1 MIYRKEK
8 NNISLKEI
16 NRKNILKIVIEMG
29 PISRIDIS
37 KQLKISRPT
46 TSAYIGELIEEN
58 IVEEIGKGDSTPSGG
73 KKAMLLQ
80 FNVRAGYILGAMI
93 GVKTIRI
100 ALTDIGSNIME
111 IIKVPTEEWLGPDA
125 VVDKLT
131 KNLKKIIR
139 KSKINKE
146 EIIGIGIGA
155 TGLVGS
161 EKGLVIFSPN
171 LDGWN
176 NIKLKEIVE
185 RKIGLPTFIENECRV
200 QAIAEK
206 KYGLAKN
213 VKNFVC
219 FETGIG
225 IGTGVFIDNK
235 LVTGDKGM
243 AGEVGHIITN
253 LAGNRMCH
261 CGNTGCLETLCS
273 FNSLIE
279 DIMADIRKSGKF
291 ADYGS
296 RELKMEDLYRL
307 YENGDKIVT
316 GNVEK
321 NADYLGIGIS
331 NTIKMINPELI
342 IIHGEIIKFGN
353 KYLSKVRESVSKKT
367 FPKVKDN
374 YNIQFSKLGENVG
387 LIGATSVV
395 FNSIFDLDSSSVA
408 GHYIIKKKISQD

>member
-16 NRKNILKIVIEMG
+16 NKKNILKIVMEMG

-37 KQLKISRPT
+37 RHLKISRPT
-46 TSAYIGELIEEN
+46 TSAYIGELIKDGL
-58 IVEEIGKGDSTPSGG
+58 VKEIGKGESTSSGG
-73 KKAMLLQ
+73 KKAVLLQ
-80 FNVRAGYILGAMI
+80 FNVRAGYIVGVMI

-100 ALTDIGSNIME
+100 ALTDLGSNIME

-125 VVDKLT
+125 VVDKLV

-139 KSKINKE
+139 TSKVNKE
-146 EIIGIGIGA
+146 EIIGVGVGA
-155 TGLVGS
+155 TGLVDS
-161 EKGLVIFSPN
+161 KKGLVIFSPN

-185 RKIGLPTFIENECRV
+185 EKIGLPTFIENECRV

-206 KYGLAKN
+206 KYGLAKD

-219 FETGIG
+219 VETGTG

-235 LVTGDKGM
+235 LMTGDKGM
-243 AGEVGHIITN
+243 AGEVGHIITD
-253 LAGNRMCH
+253 LAGDRMCH

-273 FNSLIE
+273 TSSLIE
-279 DIMADIRKSGKF
+279 YIMADIRKSGKF
-291 ADYGS
+291 VDYGG
-296 RELKMEDLYRL
+296 RKLKIDDLYRL
-307 YENGDKIVT
+307 YEHGDKIVT

-321 NADYLGIGIS
+321 NAEYLGIGIS
-331 NTIKMINPELI
+331 NTIKMFNPELI

-353 KYLSKVRESVSKKT
+353 KYLSKVRESVSKNT

-408 GHYIIKKKISQD
+408 GHYIIKKKIS

>member
-1 MIYRKEK
+1 MIYRKENK
-8 NNISLKEI
+8 NISLKEI
-16 NRKNILKIVIEMG
+16 NKKNILKIVMEMG

-37 KQLKISRPT
+37 RHLKISRPT
-46 TSAYIGELIEEN
+46 TSAYIGELIKDGL
-58 IVEEIGKGDSTPSGG
+58 VKEIGKGESTSSGG
-73 KKAMLLQ
+73 KKAVLLQ
-80 FNVRAGYILGAMI
+80 FNVRAGYIVGVMI

-100 ALTDIGSNIME
+100 ALTDLGSNIME

-125 VVDKLT
+125 VIDKLV

-139 KSKINKE
+139 TSKVNKE
-146 EIIGIGIGA
+146 EIIGIGVGA
-155 TGLVGS
+155 TGLVDS
-161 EKGLVIFSPN
+161 KKGLVIFSPN

-185 RKIGLPTFIENECRV
+185 EKIGLPTFIENECRV

-206 KYGLAKN
+206 KYGLAKD

-219 FETGIG
+219 VETGTG

-235 LVTGDKGM
+235 LMTGDKGM
-243 AGEVGHIITN
+243 AGEVGHIITD
-253 LAGNRMCH
+253 LAGDRMCH

-273 FNSLIE
+273 ISSLIE
-279 DIMADIRKSGKF
+279 DTMADIRKSGKF
-291 ADYGS
+291 VDYDG
-296 RELKMEDLYRL
+296 RKLKMEDLYRL
-307 YENGDKIVT
+307 YEHGDKIVT

-321 NADYLGIGIS
+321 NAEYLGIGIS
-331 NTIKMINPELI
+331 NTIKMFNPELI

-395 FNSIFDLDSSSVA
+395 FNNIFDLDSSSVV
-408 GHYIIKKKISQD
+408 GHYIIKKRIS